1 VTNEQ
6 SIHTTSSRKPYARL
20 QSCTLVCTPPSLIEY
35 IIHRLLIN
43 IYFIECEN
51 RREFQIRKITSYPLY
66 VLVCDKSYDSYVYG
80 MALLDLLTTFYD
92 ILCYV
97 FPTDSIAY
105 YFKPVRFTFTRE
117 SVGLPLPPRHV
128 HPTLST
134 DIVLSTRR
142 LHAAFYELPSH
153 SCRQTDR

>member
-1 VTNEQ
+1 MTNEQ

-35 IIHRLLIN
+35 IIHRLLMN

-97 FPTDSIAY
+97 FP
-105 YFKPVRFTFTRE
+105 P
-117 SVGLPLPPRHV
+117 
-128 HPTLST
+128 
-134 DIVLSTRR
+134 IVLRIILNRSVSHLLERAWGCPSLLDTSTRPY
-142 LHAAFYELPSH
+142 L
-153 SCRQTDR
+153 QT